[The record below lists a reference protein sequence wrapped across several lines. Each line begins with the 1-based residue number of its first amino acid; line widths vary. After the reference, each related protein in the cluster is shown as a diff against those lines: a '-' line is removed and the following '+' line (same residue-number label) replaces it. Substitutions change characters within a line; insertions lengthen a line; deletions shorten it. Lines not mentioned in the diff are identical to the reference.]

1 MLGSFVGSIL
11 PTSQVMTFV
20 TGSKE
25 YFPWFGV
32 RVTFRMD
39 LGNGTSN
46 TTFSI
51 LKKEKKQKETK
62 RKISEKFLTNSNIQ
76 L

>member
-1 MLGSFVGSIL
+1 
-11 PTSQVMTFV
+11 
-20 TGSKE
+20 
-25 YFPWFGV
+25 
-32 RVTFRMD
+32 MD

-62 RKISEKFLTNSNIQ
+62 RKISENFWQIQIFNCNSKELTVKYE
-76 L
+76 LKREKYL